1 MRDVAE
7 HHHRAGEGTAVGNGL
22 RLRVPS
28 AATQGAITT
37 HEGVLAPGDR
47 IPMHEHDEA
56 DQLLYVVEGEVEV
69 TVGPRTCVARTG
81 DLVSKPHGIP
91 HGFAN
96 VGSEPAKVLEITAGD
111 SFERFTLAV
120 AALSDPTEFPAV
132 QAAHGIRMPVG

>member
-1 MRDVAE
+1 MREAE
-7 HHHRAGEGTAVGNGL
+7 HHHQAGSGTDVGNGL

-28 AATQGAITT
+28 AATAGAITT

-47 IPMHEHDEA
+47 VPRHVHDSA

-69 TVGPRTCVARTG
+69 TVGSDTWTARSE
-81 DLVSKPHGIP
+81 DFVSKPHGVP

-96 VGSEPAKVLEITAGD
+96 VGSEPARVLEITAGD

-120 AALSDPTEFPAV
+120 AALADPTEFPSV
-132 QAAHGIRMPVG
+132 QAAHGIRTPVA